1 MPAPGADLE
10 AVVFKMLVEIAD
22 HGEAYEVKNGRP
34 LLTLLHRVAQL
45 RASLLRFCPGLR

>member
-22 HGEAYEVKNGRP
+22 RGEAYEEKNGRP
-34 LLTLLHRVAQL
+34 QFTILNRAARL
-45 RASLLRFCPGLR
+45 RAFLLRFQRVQ